1 MDEKKNAFLLIL
13 DIVSKQML
21 QRLSLSA
28 VVYNITLYANDIFDH
43 IKRDRYNTN
52 MELIINKDKTIIED
66 NNRRDHILVHQDKEF
81 HIELKS

>member
-13 DIVSKQML
+13 DIVSKLML

-43 IKRDRYNTN
+43 IKRYNTN

>member
-1 MDEKKNAFLLIL
+1 MSNTIFLDEKKNAFLLIL

-43 IKRDRYNTN
+43 IKRD
-52 MELIINKDKTIIED
+52 TIQTW
-66 NNRRDHILVHQDKEF
+66 N
-81 HIELKS
+81 